1 MSSIGAI
8 ANNVDMAQ
16 VYLEKTNRILAEGHI
31 TADAIVAQ
39 NQAETLVE
47 AEVAV
52 MEKALDIEKMEAQA
66 LIDLLA

>member
-1 MSSIGAI
+1 MSSVSAI

-52 MEKALDIEKMEAQA
+52 MEKALEVEKSTAQSM
-66 LIDLLA
+66 IDLLA